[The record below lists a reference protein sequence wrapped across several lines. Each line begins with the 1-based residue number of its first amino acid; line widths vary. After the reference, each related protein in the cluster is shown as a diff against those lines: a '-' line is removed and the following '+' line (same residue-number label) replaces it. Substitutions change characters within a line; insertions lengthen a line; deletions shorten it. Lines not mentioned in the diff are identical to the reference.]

1 MPVLTRDLNKILL
14 DKTQIIGA
22 KWSVF
27 KIQAQN
33 DILKVT
39 DKFPLSP

>member
-1 MPVLTRDLNKILL
+1 MPMLTRDLNKILL

-22 KWSVF
+22 RWSML

-39 DKFPLSP
+39 DKFPSSA